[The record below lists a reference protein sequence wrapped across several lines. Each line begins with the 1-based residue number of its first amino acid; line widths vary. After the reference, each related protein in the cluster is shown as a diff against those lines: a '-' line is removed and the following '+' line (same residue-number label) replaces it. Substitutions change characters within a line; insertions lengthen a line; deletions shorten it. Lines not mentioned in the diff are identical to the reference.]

1 MIKLLKGV
9 WKALTSPGD
18 GVKTFVDSG
27 MDIVDKVFYT
37 KEEKAENRQKV
48 MDYYLEYQRIT
59 SPQNR
64 ARRVIAFTV
73 TGLFVLL
80 VLAGVIA
87 NGLGS
92 GEFAKYIFE
101 TIDINIR
108 KPFEYVVIFY
118 FGVHLLRALKK

>member
-9 WKALTSPGD
+9 WKILTSPGD
-18 GVKTFVDSG
+18 NVKTVVDSA

-64 ARRVIAFTV
+64 ARRIIAFTV
-73 TGLFVLL
+73 TGLFTLL
-80 VLAGVIA
+80 LLTGVIA

-92 GEFAKYIFE
+92 IEFAKYIFE
-101 TIDINIR
+101 TIDINVR
-108 KPFEYVVIFY
+108 KPFEYVLIFY

>member
-9 WKALTSPGD
+9 WKVLTSPGD
-18 GVKTFVDSG
+18 NVKTVVDSA

-73 TGLFVLL
+73 TGLFTLL
-80 VLAGVIA
+80 LLTGVIA
-87 NGLGS
+87 NGLNNV
-92 GEFAKYIFE
+92 EFAKYIFD
-101 TIDINIR
+101 TIDVNVR
-108 KPFEYVVIFY
+108 KPFEYVLIFY